1 MKSRLLLAAAV
12 ITGLFARPPLSIDRP
27 LHAQSRPDEISLT
40 GLVSAVDEGPLE
52 GVLVGARKTGST
64 ITTTVVTDQAGRYRF
79 PRARLEPGQYA
90 IRIKATGYDL
100 DAPVTPTVAAAKTT
114 TADLKLRK
122 TRDVAA
128 QLSNAE
134 WLASFPGTDEQKS
147 SIRGCTH
154 CHTLERIARTKY
166 TADQMMGVIE
176 RMSTYPQLSFPLKIQ
191 KLVAP
196 RIGGGTISAE
206 QQRAAW
212 RRQAEYLAS
221 INLSA
226 APQWSYPFKM
236 LPRPTGAATQVI
248 YTEYDLPQ
256 RTRQPHDVIVDST
269 GAAWYASFGEQ
280 ILGKLDPRTGQVVE
294 WEIPTLKDT
303 APTGVLGVRFDRDEN
318 LWLGMQFQGGV
329 TKFDRKTE
337 TFESWS
343 LPPAL
348 NGPHVQINQVSPDR
362 AYVDNRIWLQDAGTY
377 TVLRLD
383 PSAGKFEVFE
393 PYAIPRPNVYD
404 VIPDSKNN
412 GYFLVLGAEDVGRI
426 DAKSGDITIFK
437 TPTPRSGPRRGMMD
451 AQDRLWFGE
460 NNGDRIGM
468 FDTKTQRFQEWP
480 VPTPG
485 AYPYDVTADR
495 NGNVW
500 SGGEYN
506 DRILRLDPST
516 GRFIEYALPRA
527 TNVRRV
533 FVDNRT
539 TPVSF
544 WVGNNHGASIVRL
557 EPLDAQP
564 ASTVAAAARLG
575 LEGTADTAKTA
586 EINLEKSHSANSA
599 VSAVPSDTSTGK
611 VIFEGARLIPGDGRP
626 PIDNAAFIVSGDRIT
641 QVGTKGSL
649 DTAGA
654 RRVDLTGKT
663 VMPAL
668 VDAHVHLGY
677 RRGTTFTAANYT
689 RENLTAILDRLSYYG
704 VAAVLEAGTGRG
716 DLPFQV
722 RDEHRAGTRYLT
734 AGRGFAMPNA
744 GPGGPMRDAAYGV
757 ITETDAREKVRELA
771 AHKPDLIKI
780 WVDDRNGTVEKLKPN
795 LYRAIIDEA
804 HTHRIRVMAHIA
816 ALDDA
821 KDLLRAGVDGFG
833 HCVRDRDVDAEL
845 IAMLKERPNVFFLVT
860 MWGERN
866 AIYSGLPEWLDEP
879 IVRDT
884 LSAEEIQQLR
894 DGFLPAAA
902 PATLQRASED
912 ADRLLRNVAALYK
925 AGVRIGLGTDTGG
938 VTGGGAFGLA
948 SHVEI
953 ELMVRAG
960 LTPAQAIVAATRTSA
975 EILGLDSLGSIAPGK
990 SADFLV
996 LDANPLEAIGN
1007 TRRISTVYMQGVEV
1021 SPGRLRKAPTAVNH

>member
-1 MKSRLLLAAAV
+1 MKSRLLLVAAV
-12 ITGLFARPPLSIDRP
+12 ISVCFARSPLGVEHP
-27 LHAQSRPDEISLT
+27 LYAQPRPDEVALT
-40 GLVSAVDEGPLE
+40 GLVTAVDEGSLE
-52 GVLVGARKTGST
+52 GVLVSARKTGST
-64 ITTTVVTDQAGRYRF
+64 ITTTVVSDQGGRYRF

-90 IRIKATGYDL
+90 IRVKATGYDL
-100 DAPVTPTVAAAKTT
+100 DAPMTLAVAAAKTT
-114 TADLKLRK
+114 SADLKLRK
-122 TRDVAA
+122 ARDVAA

-166 TADQMMGVIE
+166 TADQMSAVIE

-196 RIGGGTISAE
+196 RIGGGTISPE
-206 QQRAAW
+206 QQHAAW
-212 RRQAEYLAS
+212 RRQAEYLAT

-226 APQWSYPFKM
+226 AGTWSYPFKI

-269 GAAWYASFGEQ
+269 GMAWYASFGEQ
-280 ILGKLDPRTGQVVE
+280 ILGKLDPRTGEVVE
-294 WEIPTLKDT
+294 WEIPTLKES
-303 APTGVLGVRFDRDEN
+303 APTGVLGVRFDRNEN
-318 LWLGMQFQGGV
+318 LWLGLQFQGGIA
-329 TKFDRKTE
+329 KFDRKTE

-383 PSAGKFEVFE
+383 PSSGKFEVFE

-412 GYFLVLGAEDVGRI
+412 GYFLVLGAEDIGRI
-426 DAKSGDITIFK
+426 DAKSGDISIFK

-468 FDTKTQRFQEWP
+468 FDTRTQRFQEWS

-485 AYPYDVTADR
+485 AYPYDVTADK
-495 NGNVW
+495 NGIVW

-516 GRFIEYALPRA
+516 GRFTEYALPRA

-544 WVGNNHGASIVRL
+544 WVGNNHGASIVKL
-557 EPLDAQP
+557 EPLDGQ
-564 ASTVAAAARLG
+564 AAPSADAG
-575 LEGTADTAKTA
+575 LT
-586 EINLEKSHSANSA
+586 IY
-599 VSAVPSDTSTGK
+599 
-611 VIFEGARLIPGDGRP
+611 EGARLIAGDGRP
-626 PIDNAAFIVSGDRIT
+626 PTDNSAFIVSGDRIT

-649 DTAGA
+649 DAAGA
-654 RRVDLTGKT
+654 RHVDLTGKT

-668 VDAHVHLGY
+668 IDAHVHLGY
-677 RRGTTFTAANYT
+677 RQGTTFTAENYT
-689 RENLTAILDRLSYYG
+689 RDNLTAIFDRLAYYG

-757 ITETDAREKVRELA
+757 TGEADARDKVRELA
-771 AHKPDLIKI
+771 ARKPDLIKI

-795 LYRAIIDEA
+795 LYRAIIEEA
-804 HTHRIRVMAHIA
+804 HAHQIRVMAHIA

-845 IAMLKERPNVFFLVT
+845 IAMLKERPKVFFLVT

-866 AIYSGLPEWLDEP
+866 AIYGGPPEWLDEP
-879 IVRDT
+879 IVRET
-884 LSAEEIQQLR
+884 LSSAEIQPLR
-894 DGFLPAAA
+894 DGFLTAAA
-902 PATLQRASED
+902 PATFQRATED
-912 ADRLLRNVAALYK
+912 ADRLLRNVAALYN
-925 AGVRIGLGTDTGG
+925 AGVTIGLGTDAGG

-948 SHVEI
+948 SHIEM
-953 ELMVRAG
+953 ELMVKAG

-975 EILGLDSLGSIAPGK
+975 EILGLDSLGTIAAGK

-1007 TRRISTVYMQGVEV
+1007 TRRISTVYMQGDEV
-1021 SPGRLRKAPTAVNH
+1021 TARRSRKAPTAVNH